1 MNSLRKWFNRPKK
14 SDSSLLAQFFFA
26 DEELNEVAAELD
38 SFDGRK
44 DPERCTTLVN
54 KLRTC
59 QDKVL
64 VVVQKIIDEAI
75 GNQKANR
82 DFRVKFPD
90 DVLQENLAGQL
101 WFGAECLAAGS
112 SIMNREIE
120 SASMRP
126 LARALTKNLDSL
138 RTLLREQCLRNQ
150 SIDSDRVRESL
161 TIFDKLFAEFELSYV
176 IPLNNI
182 YDMFFFYLRD
192 TPLIIS
198 VLFCRA
204 LKKGLIEQE
213 MIDDYDPAL
222 MFTIPRLAIVCGL
235 LVYPEGP
242 LNPNLEP
249 SNISEMFRPFQ
260 TLLQKIRELLHT
272 LNEKEL
278 SALEGALC
286 SAEEPEKILTKP
298 EQKDESSQ
306 VDPGFEEETESS
318 TSTTLT
324 EITRRLEQEMAQISD
339 TSIDLLTPEQEAS
352 NGSNLPFDDYSPTN
366 TLVDSLEGQESLN
379 SSLNKSESRD
389 SGLQSENVSTSET
402 VMCDASTVSMSS
414 DSTVVC
420 TETLSADSNLADHDV
435 QFFCRDIVN
444 ELVNQATGGLPPY
457 SRQSSQQYNLNLEI
471 PRISASSIST
481 SPSTSSISSDS
492 SVVISEKPPQTCP
505 DQSHFSSDVH
515 QSTISLENKDAP
527 SICDIASNTNL
538 VIDTIVCD
546 KHDGPSEPRTSPGLP
561 NDSENSD
568 KDSTK
573 AGTSGTNK
581 GNCTE
586 EAHSSEGTHNLEH
599 PRIQR
604 LRYTTDSVSS
614 SFSSCHSNTY
624 DAEWDRESDES
635 CETSS
640 YNSESNDDEEI
651 TLALQAAELASRK
664 EARARF
670 RSSSDLIHRLF
681 VCISGV
687 ADQLQT
693 NYAGD
698 LRNILK
704 CVFDMNCSDPVIV
717 LDENPKKKFDR
728 HPSFMSR
735 RTNRYGHRSNSNRP
749 REPPQWVPDDQM
761 EKCMACEIPFNF
773 VRRRHHCRNCG
784 KIYCGQCSSNFVP
797 LPHFGYMNPVRVCNH
812 CFLFQV
818 TPFTVNE

>member
-14 SDSSLLAQFFFA
+14 TDSSILAQFFFA

-44 DPERCTTLVN
+44 DPERCTALVN
-54 KLRTC
+54 KLRAC

-64 VVVQKIIDEAI
+64 GVVQKIIDEAI

-150 SIDSDRVRESL
+150 SIDSDRIRESL

-176 IPLNNI
+176 STMVPVKTMKE
-182 YDMFFFYLRD
+182 YDL
-192 TPLIIS
+192 TQEITI
-198 VLFCRA
+198 LFSETVQRA

-213 MIDDYDPAL
+213 TIDDYDPAL

-242 LNPNLEP
+242 LNPDLEP

-260 TLLQKIRELLHT
+260 TLLHKIRELLFT
-272 LNEKEL
+272 LSDKEL

-286 SAEEPEKILTKP
+286 SAEVPDKILSEP

-306 VDPGFEEETESS
+306 VDPGFDEEAEPSTSS
-318 TSTTLT
+318 TLT
-324 EITRRLEQEMAQISD
+324 DIARCLEQEVIQISD
-339 TSIDLLTPEQEAS
+339 NSDDLVTPDQERLGVLT
-352 NGSNLPFDDYSPTN
+352 LPLEDYSPTN
-366 TLVDSLEGQESLN
+366 TLVDSLEEPESLN

-389 SGLQSENVSTSET
+389 SGLQSENVSTSDT
-402 VMCDASTVSMSS
+402 VMCDVSAVSMSS

-420 TETLSADSNLADHDV
+420 TDTHSSESCFTDHDT
-435 QFFCRDIVN
+435 QAFCRDIV
-444 ELVNQATGGLPPY
+444 EDIVCQAVERPPPY
-457 SRQSSQQYNLNLEI
+457 HRQGSQQYNLNLEI
-471 PRISASSIST
+471 PRISSVSS
-481 SPSTSSISSDS
+481 SPSSSPSSHSSVSYLSCDKTPPTCLDQSDS
-492 SVVISEKPPQTCP
+492 S
-505 DQSHFSSDVH
+505 SDIH
-515 QSTISLENKDAP
+515 QSQCVLENKD
-527 SICDIASNTNL
+527 ICDIASNTNH
-538 VIDTIVCD
+538 VIDASLCD
-546 KHDGPSEPRTSPGLP
+546 KSNDSTEPSTSKSDPLPRAP
-561 NDSENSD
+561 SENSE
-568 KDSTK
+568 KDTTK
-573 AGTSGTNK
+573 GDNSKEHDSG
-581 GNCTE
+581 E
-586 EAHSSEGTHNLEH
+586 PSSSENTRVREH

-624 DAEWDRESDES
+624 DAEWDKESDES

-651 TLALQAAELASRK
+651 SLAVQAAELASRK

-717 LDENPKKKFDR
+717 LDESPKKKFDR
-728 HPSFMSR
+728 HPNFMAR
-735 RTNRYGHRSNSNRP
+735 RTNRYGHRSISNRP

-761 EKCMACEIPFNF
+761 EKCMSCEIPFNF

-784 KIYCGQCSSNFVP
+784 KIYCGRCSANFVP
-797 LPHFGYMNPVRVCNH
+797 LPHFNYMTPVRVCNH

>member
-14 SDSSLLAQFFFA
+14 TDSSILAQFFFA

-44 DPERCTTLVN
+44 DPERCTALVN
-54 KLRTC
+54 KLRAC

-64 VVVQKIIDEAI
+64 GVVQKIIDETI

-150 SIDSDRVRESL
+150 SIDSDRIRESL

-176 IPLNNI
+176 STMVPVKTMKE
-182 YDMFFFYLRD
+182 YDL
-192 TPLIIS
+192 TQEITI
-198 VLFCRA
+198 LFSETVQRA
-204 LKKGLIEQE
+204 LKKGLIEQDT
-213 MIDDYDPAL
+213 IDDYDPAL

-242 LNPNLEP
+242 LNPDLEP

-260 TLLQKIRELLHT
+260 TLLHKIRELLFT
-272 LNEKEL
+272 LSEREL

-286 SAEEPEKILTKP
+286 SAEEPDKILSEP

-306 VDPGFEEETESS
+306 VDPGFDEEAEPSTSS
-318 TSTTLT
+318 TLT
-324 EITRRLEQEMAQISD
+324 DIARCLEQEVIQISD
-339 TSIDLLTPEQEAS
+339 NSDDLVTPDQERLRVL
-352 NGSNLPFDDYSPTN
+352 NLPLEDYSPTN
-366 TLVDSLEGQESLN
+366 TLVDSLEEPESLN

-389 SGLQSENVSTSET
+389 SGLQSENVSTSDT
-402 VMCDASTVSMSS
+402 VMCDVSAVSMSS
-414 DSTVVC
+414 DATVVC
-420 TETLSADSNLADHDV
+420 TDTHPELCFTDHDT
-435 QFFCRDIVN
+435 QAFCRDIV
-444 ELVNQATGGLPPY
+444 EDVVCQAIERPPPY
-457 SRQSSQQYNLNLEI
+457 RRQGSQQYNLNLEI
-471 PRISASSIST
+471 PRISSVSS
-481 SPSTSSISSDS
+481 SPSSSPSSHSSVSYVSCDKPPPTCLDQSDS
-492 SVVISEKPPQTCP
+492 S
-505 DQSHFSSDVH
+505 SDIH
-515 QSTISLENKDAP
+515 QSQCILENKD
-527 SICDIASNTNL
+527 ICDIASNTNH
-538 VIDTIVCD
+538 VIDASLCD
-546 KHDGPSEPRTSPGLP
+546 KSNDSTEPSTSKSDSLPRAP
-561 NDSENSD
+561 SENSEKETTKGD
-568 KDSTK
+568 NSKGHDS
-573 AGTSGTNK
+573 GEPS
-581 GNCTE
+581 
-586 EAHSSEGTHNLEH
+586 SSENTRVREH

-624 DAEWDRESDES
+624 DAEWDKESDES

-651 TLALQAAELASRK
+651 SLAVQAAELASRK

-717 LDENPKKKFDR
+717 LDESPKKKFDR
-728 HPSFMSR
+728 HPNFMAR
-735 RTNRYGHRSNSNRP
+735 RTNRYGHRSISNRP

-761 EKCMACEIPFNF
+761 EKCMSCEIPFNF

-784 KIYCGQCSSNFVP
+784 KIYCGRCSANFVP
-797 LPHFGYMNPVRVCNH
+797 LPHFNYMTPVRVCNH

-818 TPFTVNE
+818 TPFMLI

>member
-14 SDSSLLAQFFFA
+14 TDSSILAQFFFA

-44 DPERCTTLVN
+44 DPERCTALVN
-54 KLRTC
+54 KLRAC

-64 VVVQKIIDEAI
+64 GVVQKIIDEAI

-150 SIDSDRVRESL
+150 SIDSDRIRESL

-176 IPLNNI
+176 STMVPVKTMKE
-182 YDMFFFYLRD
+182 YDL
-192 TPLIIS
+192 TQEITI
-198 VLFCRA
+198 LFSETVQRA

-213 MIDDYDPAL
+213 TIDDYDPAL

-242 LNPNLEP
+242 LNPDLEP

-260 TLLQKIRELLHT
+260 TLLHKIRELLFT
-272 LNEKEL
+272 LSDKEL

-286 SAEEPEKILTKP
+286 SAEVPDKILSEP

-306 VDPGFEEETESS
+306 VDPGFDEEAEPSTSS
-318 TSTTLT
+318 TLT
-324 EITRRLEQEMAQISD
+324 DIARCLEQEVIQISD
-339 TSIDLLTPEQEAS
+339 NSDDLVTPDQERL
-352 NGSNLPFDDYSPTN
+352 GVLNLPLEDYSPTN
-366 TLVDSLEGQESLN
+366 TLVDSLEEPESLN

-389 SGLQSENVSTSET
+389 SGLQSENVSTSDT
-402 VMCDASTVSMSS
+402 VMCDVSAVSMSS
-414 DSTVVC
+414 DSMVVC
-420 TETLSADSNLADHDV
+420 TDTHSSESCFTDHDT
-435 QFFCRDIVN
+435 QAFCRDIV
-444 ELVNQATGGLPPY
+444 EDIVCQAVERPPPY
-457 SRQSSQQYNLNLEI
+457 HRQGSQQYNLNLEI
-471 PRISASSIST
+471 PRISSVSS
-481 SPSTSSISSDS
+481 SPSSSPSSHSSVSYVSCDKPPPTCLDQSDS
-492 SVVISEKPPQTCP
+492 S
-505 DQSHFSSDVH
+505 SDIH
-515 QSTISLENKDAP
+515 QSQCVLENKD
-527 SICDIASNTNL
+527 ICDIASNTNH
-538 VIDTIVCD
+538 VIDASLCD
-546 KHDGPSEPRTSPGLP
+546 KSNDSTEPSTSKSDSLP
-561 NDSENSD
+561 TAPSENSE
-568 KDSTK
+568 KDTTK
-573 AGTSGTNK
+573 GDNSKEHDSG
-581 GNCTE
+581 E
-586 EAHSSEGTHNLEH
+586 PSSSENTRVREH

-624 DAEWDRESDES
+624 DAEWDKESDES

-651 TLALQAAELASRK
+651 SLAVQAAELASRK

-717 LDENPKKKFDR
+717 LDESPKKKFDR
-728 HPSFMSR
+728 HPNFMAR
-735 RTNRYGHRSNSNRP
+735 RTNRYGHRSISNRP

-761 EKCMACEIPFNF
+761 EKCMSCEIPFNF

-784 KIYCGQCSSNFVP
+784 KIYCGRCSANFVP
-797 LPHFGYMNPVRVCNH
+797 LPHFNYMTPVRVCNH